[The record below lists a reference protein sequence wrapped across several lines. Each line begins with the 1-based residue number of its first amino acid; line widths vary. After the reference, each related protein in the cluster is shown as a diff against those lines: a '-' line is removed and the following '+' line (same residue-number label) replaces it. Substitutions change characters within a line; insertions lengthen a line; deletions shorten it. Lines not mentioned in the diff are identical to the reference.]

1 MKSPTIHRV
10 PAGSRIDATDTAI
23 GLRRAS
29 KTKKMRAK
37 TLCFSVVEIREK
49 RSYIVEIFRKIFVQ
63 VYM

>member
-29 KTKKMRAK
+29 KTEKMRAK

-49 RSYIVEIFRKIFVQ
+49 RSYIVEIF
-63 VYM
+63 